1 MFPVSGIAEDGIL
14 KYADPMSGKWLKSTE
29 IMIPA
34 PKTVF
39 FASPHYW
46 PRSRNPPSSLVRV
59 RPAPPKA
66 SLTHAKHSSEQPAL
80 AYSSKAELSIPI
92 PIQSTPYSTQQDI
105 TYQALHSVATPL

>member
-39 FASPHYW
+39 FASPHY
-46 PRSRNPPSSLVRV
+46 
-59 RPAPPKA
+59 
-66 SLTHAKHSSEQPAL
+66 
-80 AYSSKAELSIPI
+80 
-92 PIQSTPYSTQQDI
+92 
-105 TYQALHSVATPL
+105 